1 MMAEAQASH
10 GRNDMD
16 VRATD
21 ETASKRGTDQWE
33 GHEGE
38 PTKRGGTFMTAL
50 FVVVLV
56 AWLVAMFQIL
66 RMPTQEVR
74 VTAESAIWMA
84 VAVSSGVS
92 VFVLGIWK
100 LHRA

>member
-10 GRNDMD
+10 GRKDMD

-21 ETASKRGTDQWE
+21 QTADKRGTDQWE

-38 PTKRGGTFMTAL
+38 PTARGGKFMSAL
-50 FVVVLV
+50 LVVVV
-56 AWLVAMFQIL
+56 IAWIVAMVQIL
-66 RMPTQEVR
+66 RLPTQEVR

-84 VAVSSGVS
+84 VACASGVS

>member
-1 MMAEAQASH
+1 MAQAQASH

-21 ETASKRGTDQWE
+21 RTADKRETDQWE

-38 PTKRGGTFMTAL
+38 PSARGGTFLVVAL
-50 FVVVLV
+50 AVVAL
-56 AWLVAMFQIL
+56 AWIVAMVQIL

-74 VTAESAIWMA
+74 VTTESAIWMG
-84 VAVSSGVS
+84 VACSSGIGT
-92 VFVLGIWK
+92 FILLIWK